1 MTAALPDLL
10 EFLCDDLFSATLG
23 NSELALGFLEKEN
36 LLPDF
41 LGLEAAAASHCE
53 DAASES
59 EFSIFMVGDRSGRDS
74 AAPLL
79 KWKDFISL
87 DFKLQEISLLPRSFL
102 EGLALLPP
110 FEEVFGEETG
120 CVLGDFISV
129 AAGPRRIG
137 DGGGEEEEPGRRIGN
152 SKLELFCSCSCCS
165 MVAALPSSFGFGCS
179 SWSLIRS
186 PGGEPKVRCL
196 GDSCK
201 TR

>member
-1 MTAALPDLL
+1 MIAALPDLL
-10 EFLCDDLFSATLG
+10 EFLCDELFSATLG

-41 LGLEAAAASHCE
+41 LGLEAAAASRCE
-53 DAASES
+53 VAASES
-59 EFSIFMVGDRSGRDS
+59 EFSVFTVGDRSGRDS
-74 AAPLL
+74 TAPLL
-79 KWKDFISL
+79 KWKDFICL
-87 DFKLQEISLLPRSFL
+87 NFDLQESSFLPRSFL
-102 EGLALLPP
+102 GLALLLA

-120 CVLGDFISV
+120 GVLGDFISV

-165 MVAALPSSFGFGCS
+165 MAAALPSFFGCS

-196 GDSCK
+196 GDCWK
-201 TR
+201 KR